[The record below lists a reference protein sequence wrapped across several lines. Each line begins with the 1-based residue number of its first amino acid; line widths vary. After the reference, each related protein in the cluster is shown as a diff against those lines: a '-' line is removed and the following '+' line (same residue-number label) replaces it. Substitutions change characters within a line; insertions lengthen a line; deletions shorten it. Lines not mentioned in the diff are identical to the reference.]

1 MKTIAAAIL
10 AATAVAAD
18 LPMPQ
23 GAASMATKVCV
34 ANQAGFVMDWWMDD
48 LITGQTST
56 DSDSYPI
63 DKTKCMD
70 ILTTNAGVQEGD
82 FLEIY
87 VHAHLGKTNPC
98 TSAIIYSSTYPIT
111 ATFTCKGT
119 TLNYHCDLNGQAYMA
134 ELEQFGLHEELAL
147 FKSTWVEP
155 ADEEMLQ

>member
-1 MKTIAAAIL
+1 MKTFIASLL
-10 AATAVAAD
+10 AASVAAGPAV
-18 LPMPQ
+18 L
-23 GAASMATKVCV
+23 GSRVCV
-34 ANQAGFVMDWWMDD
+34 ANMAGFDLHWWMQD
-48 LITGQTST
+48 LNDGYLSATSEN
-56 DSDSYPI
+56 YPI